1 MALQFKQLDIKP
13 EGNWVQRNL
22 LTPHAKK
29 TMLAMLLGAVVV
41 FVFTLLTDE
50 KSIAELSSGD
60 IFQSIFLGG
69 MIGLFLTNSP
79 CARGR
84 C

>member
-29 TMLAMLLGAVVV
+29 TMIAILIGAVAALAV
-41 FVFTLLTDE
+41 TLLTDE
-50 KSIAELSSGD
+50 KAIAELSSGD
-60 IFQSIFLGG
+60 IFQSIIIGG
-69 MIGLFLTNSP
+69 FIGFFMTNSP

>member
-1 MALQFKQLDIKP
+1 MALQFKQLEIKP
-13 EGNWVQRNL
+13 EGNWFQRNL

-29 TMLAMLLGAVVV
+29 TMLAMLLGAVVALLV
-41 FVFTLLTDE
+41 TLLTDE
-50 KSIAELSSGD
+50 KSISELSSGD

-69 MIGLFLTNSP
+69 MIGLFMTNSP

>member
-22 LTPHAKK
+22 QTPHAKK

-69 MIGLFLTNSP
+69 MIGLFMTNSP